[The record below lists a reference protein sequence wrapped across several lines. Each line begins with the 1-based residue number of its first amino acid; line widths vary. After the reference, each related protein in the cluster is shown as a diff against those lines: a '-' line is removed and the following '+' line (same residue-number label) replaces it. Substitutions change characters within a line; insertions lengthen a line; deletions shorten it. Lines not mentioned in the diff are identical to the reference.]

1 MGNLLTK
8 DLKYND
14 LEFLRNFNLKEIK
27 KITKFFDFREIYVN
41 LPLTLN
47 SGCIN
52 NILGV
57 KIDNYP
63 EKKYVFSNLRIHPFF
78 DIDYFKNFSLLN
90 SKISAFFD
98 IDASGSFSSLIVDPY
113 SLNEDE
119 KMELFKMFCSSI
131 GNDTFDN
138 FDFFSN
144 DLNSNIKDLKIF
156 SDTYH
161 LLNGAKNDEP
171 ISFADFYSQM
181 KTDIDFENIIEISIY
196 NALTGYYK
204 LKNIEPED
212 LTITIYGFGTR
223 PFYLAKLLKKEKFSI
238 VGIMTHMGSFYDPYG
253 IDLED
258 FYNDYVSGFI
268 SKEEK
273 RYKKIDSYTFR
284 NIRSNVVIFFTDSV
298 GDSIIDKINTEI
310 IIEGRK
316 MIFSEDDSKKLLER
330 KIDFIPSE
338 IACSGDLLLFKI
350 LTSKNLNRKIND
362 YIKINI
368 QDGLEYI
375 FSKKDRMDVKSV
387 IFNRCVENILENI

>member
-1 MGNLLTK
+1 MGDLLTK
-8 DLKYND
+8 NLKYND
-14 LEFLRNFNLKEIK
+14 LEFLRNFDFKEIK

-57 KIDNYP
+57 KIDNNP
-63 EKKYVFSNLRIHPFF
+63 EKKYIFSNLRIHPFF
-78 DIDYFKNFSLLN
+78 DIDYFKSFSLLN

-138 FDFFSN
+138 FDFFSI
-144 DLNSNIKDLKIF
+144 DLNSNLKDLKIF
-156 SDTYH
+156 SDTYR
-161 LLNGAKNDEP
+161 LLNGSKNDRA
-171 ISFADFYSQM
+171 ISFADFYNQM
-181 KTDIDFENIIEISIY
+181 KTDIDFENILAISTY
-196 NALTGYYK
+196 HALMGYYK

-212 LTITIYGFGTR
+212 LTITIYGFGTT
-223 PFYLAKLLKKEKFSI
+223 PFYLTKLLKNEKISI

-258 FYNDYVSGFI
+258 FYSDYVSGFI

-273 RYKKIDSYTFR
+273 RYKKIDTDTFQ
-284 NIRSNVVIFFTDSV
+284 NIRSNAVIFFTDPV
-298 GDSIIDKINTEI
+298 NDSIIDKINTET

-316 MIFSEDDSKKLLER
+316 MIFSEGDSKKLFAR

-338 IACSGDLLLFKI
+338 ITCSGDLLLFKI
-350 LTSKNLNRKIND
+350 LTSKDLNRKIND
-362 YIKINI
+362 YIKIKIWNA
-368 QDGLEYI
+368 LEYI
-375 FSKKDRMDVKSV
+375 FSQKDRMDVKSV
-387 IFNRCVENILENI
+387 IFNRCVENILQNI